1 MMRAYRRVM
10 HRFLSFRSPFAAIL
24 VGLLT
29 VGSLVGVIAPRSAM
43 AVEPV
48 PKSCPEQ
55 ETQVAVFND
64 GRRGA
69 QITVYA
75 APSSAAKPVARIKAG
90 INTFGRVVFRLLG
103 TEGDFYKV
111 MAPARPNGLT
121 GYIQKSLAT
130 TYATPYS
137 VEISLSAKTL
147 RVKECGAELFS
158 AAVAVGKTKTPTPTG
173 SFFLVDLL
181 RPKGGSN
188 GAYGP
193 FAFGLSGYSKV
204 LQKFGAG
211 DGRVG
216 IHGTN
221 QPSLIGTA
229 VSSGCIRIDN
239 ATITKMADTLFL
251 GSPVTITP

>member
-1 MMRAYRRVM
+1 M
-10 HRFLSFRSPFAAIL
+10 HRNFPFRSRVAAFSL
-24 VGLLT
+24 GLITLGT
-29 VGSLVGVIAPRSAM
+29 AIGVIAPPHAA
-43 AVEPV
+43 AVTTP
-48 PKSCPEQ
+48 PKSCPES

-64 GRRGA
+64 GKRGA
-69 QITVYA
+69 QITVYS
-75 APSSAAKPVARIKAG
+75 APALSAKPVAKIKAG
-90 INTFGRVVFRLLG
+90 INTFGRVVFRLIG

-121 GYIQKSLAT
+121 GYIQKKLAT

-137 VEISLSAKTL
+137 VEISISTKTL
-147 RVKECGAELFS
+147 KVKECGTELFQ
-158 AAVAVGKTKTPTPTG
+158 AKVAVGKAKTPTPTG

-181 RPKGGSN
+181 RPKGGGS

-193 FAFGLSGYSKV
+193 YAFGLSGYSKV
-204 LQKFGAG
+204 LQTFGAG

-221 QPSLIGTA
+221 QPSLIGSA

-239 ATITKMADTLFL
+239 ATITKMAKTLFL
-251 GSPVTITP
+251 GSPVTITA

>member
-1 MMRAYRRVM
+1 M
-10 HRFLSFRSPFAAIL
+10 HRNFPFRSRVAALSLGLITL
-24 VGLLT
+24 GASVGFLT
-29 VGSLVGVIAPRSAM
+29 ASRAA
-43 AVEPV
+43 AVVTP
-48 PKSCPEQ
+48 PKSCPDL

-64 GRRGA
+64 GRKGA
-69 QITVYA
+69 QITVYKTA
-75 APSSAAKPVARIKAG
+75 SLSAKPVAKIKAG
-90 INTFGRVVFRLLG
+90 VQTFGRVVFRLLG
-103 TEGDFYKV
+103 SEGDFYKV

-121 GYIQKSLAT
+121 GYIPKSLAS

-137 VEISLSAKTL
+137 VTISLSTKTL
-147 RVKECGAELFS
+147 RVLECGNELFQGK
-158 AAVAVGKTKTPTPTG
+158 VAVGKSKTPTPTG

-181 RPKGGSN
+181 RPKGGAG

-193 FAFGLSGYSKV
+193 YAFGLSGYSKV

-239 ATITKMADTLFL
+239 VTITKMAKTLFL